1 MVTPVAVGALG
12 QSVLEWSGGGA
23 CLAGDLHCASI
34 KTISAEPTTDHKTL
48 TMDLGA
54 TRTDHH
60 HLQSMWV
67 VTVY

>member
-23 CLAGDLHCASI
+23 CLAGDLQ
-34 KTISAEPTTDHKTL
+34 
-48 TMDLGA
+48 MDLGA